1 MSKIKCF
8 LLGHLW
14 KPCVR
19 PEVCVRCGV
28 VAREARIMKR
38 PKELDAIVETDG
50 RVAKA
55 GQDAEE

>member
-1 MSKIKCF
+1 M
-8 LLGHLW
+8 LLGHEAQREAGCIYA
-14 KPCVR
+14 PM
-19 PEVCVRCGV
+19 EQI